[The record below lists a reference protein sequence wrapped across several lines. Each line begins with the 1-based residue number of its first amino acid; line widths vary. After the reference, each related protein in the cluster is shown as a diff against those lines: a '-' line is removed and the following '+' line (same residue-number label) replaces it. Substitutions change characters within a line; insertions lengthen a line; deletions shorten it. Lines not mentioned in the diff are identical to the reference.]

1 MLFEFLE
8 PYLFWI
14 FTSIIIIIN
23 LILIFKGIN
32 VYVILF
38 FNIILSITLN
48 LIGLGEYDFLTT
60 IIEGIIDLLARL
72 LDLLFDRIVELLNPF
87 TSCQ

>member
-14 FTSIIIIIN
+14 FTSLIIILN
-23 LILIFKGIN
+23 LALIFRGVNI
-32 VYVILF
+32 YVILF
-38 FNIILSITLN
+38 FNIIVSITLN

-60 IIEGIIDLLARL
+60 ILGGIIDLIGQL
-72 LDLLFDRIVELLNPF
+72 LDLLFNRLVDLLNPF
-87 TSCQ
+87 QGCS

>member
-14 FTSIIIIIN
+14 FTGLIIIIN

-32 VYVILF
+32 IYVILF
-38 FNIILSITLN
+38 LNIILSITLN
-48 LIGLGEYDFLTT
+48 LVGLGEYDFLTT
-60 IIEGIIDLLARL
+60 IIDGIIDLLVQL
-72 LDLLFDRIVELLNPF
+72 LDLLFDRIGELLNPF

>member
-14 FTSIIIIIN
+14 FTSIIIITN
-23 LILIFKGIN
+23 LILIFRSIN
-32 VYVILF
+32 VYVILL
-38 FNIILSITLN
+38 FNIIVSITLN
-48 LIGLGEYDFLTT
+48 LTGLGEYDFLTT
-60 IIEGIIDLLARL
+60 IIDGIIDLLVQL
-72 LDLLFDRIVELLNPF
+72 LDLLFDRIGDLLNPF

>member
-14 FTSIIIIIN
+14 FTSLIIIVN
-23 LILIFKGIN
+23 LILIFRGIN
-32 VYVILF
+32 IYVILF

-60 IIEGIIDLLARL
+60 IIEGIIDLIGQL
-72 LDLLFDRIVELLNPF
+72 LDLLFNRLVDLLNPF
-87 TSCQ
+87 QSCS

>member
-1 MLFEFLE
+1 MLFDFLE

-32 VYVILF
+32 VYVILL
-38 FNIILSITLN
+38 FNIIVSITLN
-48 LIGLGEYDFLTT
+48 LTGLGEYDFLTT
-60 IIEGIIDLLARL
+60 IVEGIIDLLAQL
-72 LDLLFDRIVELLNPF
+72 LDLLFDRLTDLLNPF

>member
-1 MLFEFLE
+1 MLFDFLK

-14 FTSIIIIIN
+14 FTSLIIIIN

-32 VYVILF
+32 IYVILF

-48 LIGLGEYDFLTT
+48 LIGLSEYDFLTR
-60 IIEGIIDLLARL
+60 IVEGIINLIAQL
-72 LDLLFDRIVELLNPF
+72 LDLLFSRLVDLLNPF
-87 TSCQ
+87 QGCS

>member
-1 MLFEFLE
+1 MLFEFFE

-14 FTSIIIIIN
+14 FTSLIIILN
-23 LILIFKGIN
+23 LALIFRGVN

-38 FNIILSITLN
+38 FNIIVSITLN

-60 IIEGIIDLLARL
+60 ILGGIIDLIGQL
-72 LDLLFDRIVELLNPF
+72 LDLLFDRIVDLLNPF
-87 TSCQ
+87 QGCS

>member
-1 MLFEFLE
+1 MLFDFLE

-14 FTSIIIIIN
+14 FTSLIIILN
-23 LILIFKGIN
+23 LALIFRGVN

-38 FNIILSITLN
+38 FNIIVSITLN

-60 IIEGIIDLLARL
+60 ILGGIIDLIGQL
-72 LDLLFDRIVELLNPF
+72 LDLLFDRIVDLLNPF
-87 TSCQ
+87 QGCS

>member
-1 MLFEFLE
+1 MLFDFLE

-23 LILIFKGIN
+23 LILIFRGIN
-32 VYVILF
+32 VYVILL
-38 FNIILSITLN
+38 FNIIVSITLN
-48 LIGLGEYDFLTT
+48 LMGLGEYDFLTT
-60 IIEGIIDLLARL
+60 ILGGIIDLLVQL
-72 LDLLFDRIVELLNPF
+72 LDLLFDRIGDLLNPF

>member
-14 FTSIIIIIN
+14 FTCLIIIIN

-38 FNIILSITLN
+38 FNIIVSITLN
-48 LIGLGEYDFLTT
+48 LTGLGEYDFLTT
-60 IIEGIIDLLARL
+60 IIEVIIDLLTRL
-72 LDLLFDRIVELLNPF
+72 LDLLFDRIGDLLIGG
-87 TSCQ
+87 CQ

>member
-1 MLFEFLE
+1 MLFDFLE

-32 VYVILF
+32 IYVIIL
-38 FNIILSITLN
+38 FNIIFSITLN

-60 IIEGIIDLLARL
+60 ILGGIIDLIGQL
-72 LDLLFDRIVELLNPF
+72 LDLLFDRIVDLLNPF
-87 TSCQ
+87 QGCS

>member
-14 FTSIIIIIN
+14 FTSLIIILNIT
-23 LILIFKGIN
+23 LIFRGVNI
-32 VYVILF
+32 YVILF
-38 FNIILSITLN
+38 FNIIVSITLN

-60 IIEGIIDLLARL
+60 ILGGIIDLIGQL
-72 LDLLFDRIVELLNPF
+72 LDLLFDRIVDLLNPF
-87 TSCQ
+87 QGCS

>member
-14 FTSIIIIIN
+14 FTSLIIIIN

-32 VYVILF
+32 IYVILF

-60 IIEGIIDLLARL
+60 IIEGIIDLISQL
-72 LDLLFDRIVELLNPF
+72 LDLLFNRLGDLLNPF

>member
-1 MLFEFLE
+1 MLFEFFE

-14 FTSIIIIIN
+14 FTSLIIIVN
-23 LILIFKGIN
+23 LILIFRGIN
-32 VYVILF
+32 IYVILF

-60 IIEGIIDLLARL
+60 IIEGIIDLIGQL
-72 LDLLFDRIVELLNPF
+72 LDLLFNRLVDLLNPF
-87 TSCQ
+87 QGCS

>member
-14 FTSIIIIIN
+14 FTSLIIIIN

-32 VYVILF
+32 IYLILF
-38 FNIILSITLN
+38 FNIIVSITLN
-48 LIGLGEYDFLTT
+48 LTGLGEYDFLTT
-60 IIEGIIDLLARL
+60 IVEGIINLLAQL

>member
-14 FTSIIIIIN
+14 FTSLIIIIN

-32 VYVILF
+32 LYAILF
-38 FNIILSITLN
+38 FNIIVSLTLN
-48 LIGLGEYDFLTT
+48 LTGLGEYDFLTT
-60 IIEGIIDLLARL
+60 IIGGIIDLLTQL
-72 LDLLFDRIVELLNPF
+72 LDLLFDRIGDLLIGG
-87 TSCQ
+87 CQ

>member
-1 MLFEFLE
+1 MIFEFLE

-14 FTSIIIIIN
+14 FTSLIIIIN

-32 VYVILF
+32 IYVILF

-48 LIGLGEYDFLTT
+48 LIGLSEYDFLTR
-60 IIEGIIDLLARL
+60 IVEGIINLIAQL
-72 LDLLFDRIVELLNPF
+72 LDLLFSRLVDLLNPF
-87 TSCQ
+87 NNCS

>member
-1 MLFEFLE
+1 MLFDFFE

-14 FTSIIIIIN
+14 FTSLIIIIN

-32 VYVILF
+32 IYVILF
-38 FNIILSITLN
+38 FNIIVSITLN
-48 LIGLGEYDFLTT
+48 LTGLGEYDFLTT
-60 IIEGIIDLLARL
+60 IINGIIDLLVQL
-72 LDLLFDRIVELLNPF
+72 LDLLFDRIADLINPF

>member
-14 FTSIIIIIN
+14 FTSIIIITN
-23 LILIFKGIN
+23 LILIFRGIN
-32 VYVILF
+32 VYVILL
-38 FNIILSITLN
+38 FNIIVSITLN
-48 LIGLGEYDFLTT
+48 LLGLGEYDFLTT
-60 IIEGIIDLLARL
+60 IIDGIIDLLVQL
-72 LDLLFDRIVELLNPF
+72 LDLLFDRIGDLLNPF

>member
-14 FTSIIIIIN
+14 FTSLIIILNIT
-23 LILIFKGIN
+23 LIFRGVNI
-32 VYVILF
+32 YVILF
-38 FNIILSITLN
+38 FNIIISITLN

-60 IIEGIIDLLARL
+60 ILGGIIDLIGQL
-72 LDLLFDRIVELLNPF
+72 LDLLFDRIVDILNPF
-87 TSCQ
+87 QGCS

>member
-14 FTSIIIIIN
+14 FTSLIIIIN
-23 LILIFKGIN
+23 LILIFKGISI
-32 VYVILF
+32 YIILF
-38 FNIILSITLN
+38 FNIIVSITLN

-60 IIEGIIDLLARL
+60 IIEGIIDLLAQL

>member
-14 FTSIIIIIN
+14 FTSLIIIIN

-38 FNIILSITLN
+38 FNIIVSITLN
-48 LIGLGEYDFLTT
+48 LTGLGEYDFLTT
-60 IIEGIIDLLARL
+60 ILGGIIDLLTQL
-72 LDLLFDRIVELLNPF
+72 LDLLFDRIGDLLIGG
-87 TSCQ
+87 CQ

>member
-14 FTSIIIIIN
+14 FTSLIIILNIA
-23 LILIFKGIN
+23 LIFRGVNI
-32 VYVILF
+32 YVILF
-38 FNIILSITLN
+38 FNIIISITLN

-60 IIEGIIDLLARL
+60 ILGGIIDLIGQL
-72 LDLLFDRIVELLNPF
+72 LDLLFDRIVDLLNPF
-87 TSCQ
+87 QGCS